1 MFMLQLYEG
10 HALTA
15 LVQPLL
21 SNNIGAG
28 SARQHLDLAARA
40 RLGPSCSLLG
50 PQSVRACSRSV
61 PPNQSMPSDGRV
73 PKLQS
78 WYTWCR

>member
-1 MFMLQLYEG
+1 MQSTGSLYP
-10 HALTA
+10 TT
-15 LVQPLL
+15 
-21 SNNIGAG
+21 NNIGAG

-40 RLGPSCSLLG
+40 RLGPSCSLLS
-50 PQSVRACSRSV
+50 PHQSLRACLRESADSSRSV